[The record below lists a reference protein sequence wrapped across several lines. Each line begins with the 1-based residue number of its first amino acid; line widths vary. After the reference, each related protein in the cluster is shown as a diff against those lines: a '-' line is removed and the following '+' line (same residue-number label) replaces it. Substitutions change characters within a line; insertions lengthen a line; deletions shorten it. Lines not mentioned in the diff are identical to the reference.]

1 LIFSFLLSGIKAWQ
15 MLELKKLR
23 GTVVCLLASFAESLK
38 FNVGCYWLWRN
49 TKKGKI
55 DGG

>member
-1 LIFSFLLSGIKAWQ
+1 

-23 GTVVCLLASFAESLK
+23 GRVVCLLASFVEGLRCK
-38 FNVGCYWLWRN
+38 DGWYWLWRN
-49 TKKGKI
+49 IKKGKI